1 MRICVCDDDPSVR
14 NEVKD
19 YILTFSIG
27 ISSSDITELSSGEAL
42 IKHYAIKGRFDII
55 FIDVEMGGITG
66 IAAAEKIR
74 GIDPNVIIIFISN
87 HAQYVFDSF
96 YSEAFHYI
104 LKPIKK
110 EEFAEVFNRALN
122 KYMLMN
128 TLIWLKWKGERFAV
142 PIREI
147 RYAKNSMRHMVLH
160 TEDGVR
166 DANGSVSDILE
177 EIEVYGFLKINQ
189 SCIVNIDYIKRLTD
203 EEVVLKDNTVLSI
216 SVRRRAA
223 VLKAYEKFLHKMKW

>member
-74 GIDPNVIIIFISN
+74 IDPNVIIIFISN
-87 HAQYVFDSF
+87 ASMYLTHSTP
-96 YSEAFHYI
+96 
-104 LKPIKK
+104 KPS
-110 EEFAEVFNRALN
+110 
-122 KYMLMN
+122 
-128 TLIWLKWKGERFAV
+128 T
-142 PIREI
+142 
-147 RYAKNSMRHMVLH
+147 
-160 TEDGVR
+160 
-166 DANGSVSDILE
+166 
-177 EIEVYGFLKINQ
+177 
-189 SCIVNIDYIKRLTD
+189 
-203 EEVVLKDNTVLSI
+203 I
-216 SVRRRAA
+216 S
-223 VLKAYEKFLHKMKW
+223 